1 MRSSNKNDHELRR
14 SQLVYPFGVGAIIDL
29 PDDSVMTCSIDL
41 WDQDD
46 LGIKIYDK
54 RFQNWGNVS
63 HFRVPPSTDESKRGL
78 PFIRFPRWRFCSK
91 CRKLKPLSEWNK
103 EYKNIRNKY
112 FDTPTCY
119 TCNIELVPIRFI
131 IACEN
136 GHIDDFP
143 WEKWVHSGNECSGKS
158 DLYYKTNPEA
168 SGLAGIYVKC
178 ETCGQTKTM
187 VGAFNK
193 DIHENY
199 GGCSGK
205 KPWMNTEEYN
215 DTNCKKTPRTVQKG
229 GSNVYYSNVKSSIL
243 IPPYTDKVYE
253 KINELESSDLWQ
265 VTIEKEREEDLEI
278 IAERYN
284 IDLNELK
291 KIYKKEILRKNKDL
305 IDEFKDEISYRSEEY
320 RAFLD
325 KENEKEKNSKNFN
338 IEIIDGE
345 NYDIRALDKMV
356 LVKRLRE
363 IRALVSF
370 SRINPLVNDEYTDSS
385 SENQS
390 REVPLSESERVNWLP
405 AIEVRGEGLFL
416 KFDNKQIDKWSKNET
431 IRNRISKINSQN
443 VNIAEKKGVRP
454 RIIPAKFVLLHTI
467 SHLLI
472 RQLNFECGYSSAAL
486 RERIY
491 CNKNDEQSEMSGILI
506 YTSSGDSEGSLGG
519 LVRQGKPQFF
529 SNIFNKAI
537 EEAKWCSSDPLCIE
551 SEGQGL
557 NSLNLA
563 ACHACSL
570 LPETSCEEFN
580 KFLDRGMLIGD
591 REEQKSGFFSN

>member
-1 MRSSNKNDHELRR
+1 MRESNKNEHELRR
-14 SQLVYPFGVGAIIDL
+14 SQLVYPFGVGAVIDL

-41 WDQDD
+41 WDKDN
-46 LGIKIYDK
+46 LGIKIYDR
-54 RFQNWGNVS
+54 RFQKWGGVS
-63 HFRVPPSTDESKRGL
+63 HFRVPPSTEESERGI

-91 CRKLKPLSEWNK
+91 CRKLKPLKEWSNK
-103 EYKNIRNKY
+103 YRSARNRY
-112 FDTPTCY
+112 FDTPICY

-131 IACEN
+131 VACEN

-143 WEKWVHSGNECSGKS
+143 WDKWVHSGGKCSGKR

-168 SGLAGIYVKC
+168 SGLAGVFVKC
-178 ETCGQTKTM
+178 ETCGEIKTM

-193 DIHENY
+193 EIHQKY

-205 KPWMNTEEYN
+205 KPWMNSSEYN
-215 DTNCKKTPRTVQKG
+215 EKNCNKTPRTIQKG

-243 IPPYTDKVYE
+243 IPPYTDKIYE
-253 KINELESSDLWQ
+253 KINELETSDLWHFA
-265 VTIEKEREEDLEI
+265 IEQENEKSLHSLSDK
-278 IAERYN
+278 YN
-284 IDLNELK
+284 IELDELK
-291 KIYKKEILRKNKDL
+291 KLYRKEISKKNKNSNDK
-305 IDEFKDEISYRSEEY
+305 FKDEISYRYEEY

-325 KENEKEKNSKNFN
+325 KENEEEKNSKNFN
-338 IEIIDGE
+338 IQIIDGGK
-345 NYDIRALDKMV
+345 YKVRALDKVV

-370 SRINPLVNDEYTDSS
+370 SRLNPPTNDQYTDPNN
-385 SENQS
+385 ENQS
-390 REVPLSESERVNWLP
+390 REVPVSENKRVNWLP

-416 KFDNKQIDKWSKNET
+416 KFDNRLIDKWSENKT
-431 IRNRISKINSQN
+431 IIDRTLKINEQN
-443 VNIAEKKGVRP
+443 VNIAKEKGVKP
-454 RIIPAKFVLLHTI
+454 RIIPSKFILLHTI

-491 CNKNDEQSEMSGILI
+491 CNERDEQSEMSGILI
-506 YTSSGDSEGSLGG
+506 YTSSGDSEGTLGG

-529 SNIFNKAI
+529 SKIFNKAI
-537 EEAKWCSSDPLCIE
+537 EEARWCSSDPLCIE

-580 KFLDRGMLIGD
+580 KFLDRAMLIGE
-591 REEQKSGFFSN
+591 REDQKAGFFN